1 MTTSIACAI
10 CAAWY
15 FVAGIV
21 ATMRKYEFGGYMLA
35 FVGLFIIMAPAVYTS
50 DSAWPMIVT
59 MATFAATLMT
69 RICTQ
74 PIN

>member
-1 MTTSIACAI
+1 MTTAIACA
-10 CAAWY
+10 AAWY

-21 ATMRKYEFGGYMLA
+21 ATMRRTEFGGWMLA
-35 FVGLFIIMAPAVYTS
+35 FVGLFIVMAPAVYTS
-50 DSAWPMIVT
+50 ESAWPMIVT
-59 MATFAATLMT
+59 LATFAATLMT